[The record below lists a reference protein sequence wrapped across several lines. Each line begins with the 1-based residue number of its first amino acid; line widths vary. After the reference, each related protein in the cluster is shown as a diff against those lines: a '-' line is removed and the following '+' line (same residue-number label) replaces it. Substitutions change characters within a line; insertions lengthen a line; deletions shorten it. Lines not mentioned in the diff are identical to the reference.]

1 MRHEAQTLGEFLRRI
16 AIDYARFGYTRY
28 AVRTIPEGKDLD
40 AIDRKLIAIYGVT
53 SCRTTRMRRKH
64 QGKACVQYLRF
75 QHSFILLASYGEHAA
90 FSKICSFD
98 MKDSPLHFR
107 GYSIGFVGGTVS
119 VRVAKSVWSHVRR
132 ELGTVA
138 LENRAQVEKAI
149 ASLPFYKFPGVV
161 SQMTQLIADINH
173 IRKQA
178 GPAQISPTL
187 LQLPYHHRRLRRHNR
202 QKSAQRP
209 VSHVKHG

>member
-1 MRHEAQTLGEFLRRI
+1 MRHETQTLGEFLRRI

-28 AVRTIPEGKDLD
+28 AVRIIPEGKDLD

-53 SCRTTRMRRKH
+53 SCRTTRMRIKR

-75 QHSFILLASYGEHAA
+75 QHSFVLLATPGEHAA
-90 FSKICSFD
+90 FSKICSFE

-107 GYSIGFVGGTVS
+107 GYSIGFSGSTVS

-132 ELGTVA
+132 EVRIVA
-138 LENRAQVEKAI
+138 LKNRAEVERAI
-149 ASLPFYKFPGVV
+149 TSLPFYKFPGVV
-161 SQMTQLIADINH
+161 AQINQLIADLNRV
-173 IRKQA
+173 RKRA
-178 GPAQISPTL
+178 GLVLISPTL
-187 LQLPYHHRRLRRHNR
+187 PHLPYHHRCLGKHHR

-209 VSHVKHG
+209 ASRVGHE